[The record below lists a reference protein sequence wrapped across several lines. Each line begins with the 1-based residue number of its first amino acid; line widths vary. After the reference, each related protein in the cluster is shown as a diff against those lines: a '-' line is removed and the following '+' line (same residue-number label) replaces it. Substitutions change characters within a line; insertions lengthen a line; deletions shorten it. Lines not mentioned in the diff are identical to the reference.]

1 MKRGGLWCSRSA
13 ARRTRCLPRDGSE
26 RHDSGRLAG
35 PESIDDRELIVKIH
49 RFRAWRLIAA
59 ATALAMVAV
68 ACGDGDGEGGGDGD
82 GAESAES
89 GEVTLLHAFTGEED
103 VAGLNAILEAFNE
116 EYPDIEVLEEGSNDF
131 ESLART
137 RIGAGNAPDVILHPQ
152 PGLLEDFYNQGVVT
166 PLDDVVDVG
175 TLEEETVGG
184 LLDLVT
190 FDDELYAVPMRL
202 SLKSLVWYNP
212 EVFEAGGYEVPET
225 WDEMVELTEAMA
237 ADDTV
242 DAPWCIGIESG
253 DATGWVATDWVED
266 ILLRTIGPEEYDR
279 WVEGELEFSS
289 DEVQGAIE
297 EYMVPIWT
305 NDDYVFGGQEQI
317 AREAFGTSVTGILG
331 DPEEGV
337 ECGLHR
343 QATFI
348 QGFIEESDPEAEFGE
363 DFDFFYLPVIEDG
376 YDGRTTMG
384 GGDFAALYTENPAA
398 ETLIAWLSTPEAGEG
413 WAAQGGF
420 LSPYAPVFD
429 ASVYPS
435 DSARTASDIL
445 AESDAFRFDGSDTMP
460 GDVGASSQTGS
471 FWIEMTDW
479 IQGNQELDEALWEEP
494 RSI

>member
-1 MKRGGLWCSRSA
+1 M
-13 ARRTRCLPRDGSE
+13 
-26 RHDSGRLAG
+26 
-35 PESIDDRELIVKIH
+35 V
-49 RFRAWRLIAA
+49 AA

-68 ACGDGDGEGGGDGD
+68 ACGDGDDGGGADGEGA
-82 GAESAES
+82 AET
-89 GEVTLLHAFTGEED
+89 GEVTVLHAFTGEED
-103 VAGLNAILEAFNE
+103 VAGLNAIIEAFNE
-116 EYPDIEVLEEGSNDF
+116 EFPDIEILDEGSNDF

-166 PLDDVVDVG
+166 PLDDVLDVG

-190 FDDELYAVPMRL
+190 FDDELYGVPMRL

-212 EVFEAGGYEVPET
+212 QTFEAGGYEIPET
-225 WDEMVELTEAMA
+225 WDELMALTEAMA
-237 ADDTV
+237 ADDIV
-242 DAPWCIGIESG
+242 NAPWCIGIESG
-253 DATGWVATDWVED
+253 DATGWVATDWIED

-279 WVEGELEFSS
+279 WVAGELEFSS
-289 DEVQGAIE
+289 PEVQGAIE

-331 DPEEGV
+331 DPAEGV

-348 QGFIEESDPEAEFGE
+348 ESFIAENAPDAEFGTNY
-363 DFDFFYLPVIEDG
+363 DFFYLPPIEAEG
-376 YDGRTTMG
+376 YEGRPALG
-384 GGDFAALYTENPAA
+384 AGDFAALYTENPAA
-398 ETLIAWLSTPEAGEG
+398 NTFMDFLATAEAGEG
-413 WAAQGGF
+413 WAALGGY
-420 LSPYAPVFD
+420 LSPFAPVFD
-429 ASVYPS
+429 ASIYPS

-445 AESDAFRFDGSDTMP
+445 ANADAFRFDGSDTMP
-460 GDVGASSQTGS
+460 GDVSSSSQSGS

-479 IQGNQELDEALWEEP
+479 IQGNQDLDTALADIDELYAEV
-494 RSI
+494 SG